1 MIVDL
6 ALSVTGSQL
15 IASVL
20 PTVSLL
26 LLLLLCLRSSLLR
39 TCIRPIKNKGLYFT
53 SVFEDISSHSEDAKL
68 VLKLFGYCMSSH
80 LLFAYNLLKI
90 VAVIGW

>member
-20 PTVSLL
+20 PTVRPSSRGLCKDTDRVLQADKDQRALL
-26 LLLLLCLRSSLLR
+26 YD
-39 TCIRPIKNKGLYFT
+39 CIRGHIVTLRGCKTGSK
-53 SVFEDISSHSEDAKL
+53 VIW
-68 VLKLFGYCMSSH
+68 
-80 LLFAYNLLKI
+80 LL
-90 VAVIGW
+90 

>member
-20 PTVSLL
+20 PTVYTSSILSSAHNPDFMVP
-26 LLLLLCLRSSLLR
+26 RS
-39 TCIRPIKNKGLYFT
+39 IRINALF
-53 SVFEDISSHSEDAKL
+53 FMIASEAIL
-68 VLKLFGYCMSSH
+68 
-80 LLFAYNLLKI
+80 
-90 VAVIGW
+90 

>member
-20 PTVSLL
+20 PSVSYGAFVFGIFG
-26 LLLLLCLRSSLLR
+26 SHV
-39 TCIRPIKNKGLYFT
+39 GL
-53 SVFEDISSHSEDAKL
+53 SNPVR
-68 VLKLFGYCMSSH
+68 
-80 LLFAYNLLKI
+80 
-90 VAVIGW
+90 

>member
-20 PTVSLL
+20 PTVREHISLNVHVFYVSIHRL
-26 LLLLLCLRSSLLR
+26 TRINEHFCMSASVVTSSL
-39 TCIRPIKNKGLYFT
+39 
-53 SVFEDISSHSEDAKL
+53 FEAAKP
-68 VLKLFGYCMSSH
+68 VLKLYGYCKCPTY
-80 LLFAYNLLKI
+80 L
-90 VAVIGW
+90 

>member
-20 PTVSLL
+20 PTVSF
-26 LLLLLCLRSSLLR
+26 SIM
-39 TCIRPIKNKGLYFT
+39 T
-53 SVFEDISSHSEDAKL
+53 VFQFSDE
-68 VLKLFGYCMSSH
+68 
-80 LLFAYNLLKI
+80 
-90 VAVIGW
+90 

>member
-20 PTVSLL
+20 PTVRGF
-26 LLLLLCLRSSLLR
+26 CVGP
-39 TCIRPIKNKGLYFT
+39 C
-53 SVFEDISSHSEDAKL
+53 
-68 VLKLFGYCMSSH
+68 VLF
-80 LLFAYNLLKI
+80 I
-90 VAVIGW
+90 T

>member
-20 PTVSLL
+20 PNVRTTYSPENLL
-26 LLLLLCLRSSLLR
+26 LNARYRLIKTNVLSSTIRSVD
-39 TCIRPIKNKGLYFT
+39 T
-53 SVFEDISSHSEDAKL
+53 S
-68 VLKLFGYCMSSH
+68 
-80 LLFAYNLLKI
+80 
-90 VAVIGW
+90 

>member
-20 PTVSLL
+20 PTVSF
-26 LLLLLCLRSSLLR
+26 SIMVVFQFSEE
-39 TCIRPIKNKGLYFT
+39 CIRIRRIKNKGRYFM

-68 VLKLFGYCMSSH
+68 VPKLFGYCMSSH
-80 LLFAYNLLKI
+80 WLFAYSSLKI